1 MKDLQTTSQP
11 ALYKELRATAPESY
25 KAETDYF
32 LSYCETNYLNLI
44 DCYPRYAEALDTD
57 GYVDR
62 STGEQRRYSASSFN
76 KRISA
81 ARNRIRY
88 AFKHSP
94 DFADMAKKLQLDE
107 FLSDVK
113 LKKINS
119 HAVGSERVLKWEEVQ
134 KLVKETRAPKTR
146 LFIAF
151 LAQTG
156 CRISEALNIELGDMK
171 TTGTYKIRIRG
182 KGGKERYVHATTNLI
197 ERIKARF
204 MGNTW
209 LFEHNGSQ
217 YNRIAITGMIKT
229 ASLRVIG
236 KEISAH
242 VLRHSFATKQ
252 LEDGKSL
259 KSVSSY
265 LGHSSTSITAD
276 IYQHDSL
283 SAEDAILDFDEG
295 LDK

>member
-11 ALYKELRATAPESY
+11 DLFNEMRATAPTAY
-25 KAETDYF
+25 KAETYYF
-32 LSYCETNYLNLI
+32 LTYCETNGLNLL
-44 DCYPRYAEALDTD
+44 DCYPRYAAALDTD
-57 GYVDR
+57 GYIDR

-76 KRISA
+76 KRITA

-134 KLVKETRAPKTR
+134 KLVKETLAPKTR

-171 TTGTYKIRIRG
+171 KNGTYKIRIRG
-182 KGGKERYVHATTNLI
+182 KGGKERQVHAAAALLDKIKTRFKG
-197 ERIKARF
+197 ER
-204 MGNTW
+204 W
-209 LFEHNGSQ
+209 LFEHSGRQ
-217 YNRIAITGMIKT
+217 YNRISITQMIKT
-229 ASLRVIG
+229 ASLKVLGREV
-236 KEISAH
+236 SAH

-259 KSVSSY
+259 KAVSSY

-276 IYQHDSL
+276 IYQHDTL
-283 SAEDAILDFDEG
+283 SAADAILDVDE
-295 LDK
+295 